1 MQKYLSIGFLLFLFA
16 CQTTEKKT
24 SSLVGKEKTAPFKI
38 QYAQNFSVRY
48 FDTHKEL
55 TVRLAN
61 KDNKNVKKYALVKR
75 GQPSPAGFS
84 KEQIIE
90 IPVRTCV
97 LGSHTHIACLQAL
110 GLEDKLVGL
119 TEATYL
125 PDSSLLQKIQDK
137 KVLEVGKGGDWQT
150 ELLFSL
156 KPDLIMLNS
165 GDESKLNLPTQTK
178 KVVNT
183 DWQETHP
190 VGRAEWLF
198 FVSLFFDAEEK
209 ALPIVGKIK
218 QEYETLRE
226 AVGKAQR
233 KPQQVILD
241 VPYKGTW
248 YIPAGKSYMA
258 TLLKDAGATY
268 AWAKTE
274 GVGSL
279 TLDFEAVY
287 AEAQKAT
294 FWLNVLLCKSQ
305 ADITALDSRLAN
317 IPALKAGKVYNY
329 HKRSWK
335 NGTNPYFMHSIL
347 QPHLLLADL
356 VKILHPDFAPNQKHN
371 LYYYEQV
378 R

>member
-1 MQKYLSIGFLLFLFA
+1 MTKYFSVGFLLFLLA

-24 SSLVGKEKTAPFKI
+24 ASLVGKEKDAPFKI
-38 QYAQNFSVRY
+38 HYAQNFSVRY

-55 TVRLAN
+55 TVQLASQ
-61 KDNKNVKKYALVKR
+61 DAQTAQKYALIRR
-75 GQPSPAGFS
+75 GQPAPKGFS
-84 KEQIIE
+84 KAQIIE
-90 IPVRTCV
+90 TPVRSCV
-97 LGSHTHIACLQAL
+97 LSSHTHIACLQAL

-125 PDSSLLQKIQDK
+125 PDSSLLQKLQDK
-137 KVLEVGKGGDWQT
+137 KVLEVGKDGNWQT

-156 KPDLIMLNS
+156 KPDLLMLNS
-165 GDESKLNLPTQTK
+165 SDASKLNLPTHTQ
-178 KVVNT
+178 KVVNL

-198 FVSLFFDAEEK
+198 FVSLFFEAEEK
-209 ALPIVGKIK
+209 ALPIVAKIR
-218 QEYETLRE
+218 QDYETLRE
-226 AVGKAQR
+226 VVGKAGLTPQR
-233 KPQQVILD
+233 VVLD

-248 YIPAGKSYMA
+248 YMPAGKSYMA

-268 AWAKTE
+268 GWQKSE

-279 TLDFEAVY
+279 PLDFEAVY

-305 ADITALDSRLAN
+305 ADIIALDSRLAN

-329 HKRSWK
+329 HKRAWK

-356 VKILHPDFAPNQKHN
+356 VKILHPDFAPNQAHN
-371 LYYYEQV
+371 LYYYAQV
-378 R
+378 K